1 MAAGLGIGWGIS
13 WGSITLAAKAILD
26 YLTFKLNFNTIST
39 DFTFTRNSFA
49 TRVNEFGLIE
59 TVTDL
64 GSDLVQNGSFDELG
78 SELVANGN
86 FDELGPELITSGN
99 EATDVV
105 ALADNQNVIIQP
117 SFITI
122 GKTYEI
128 NFEVYDYVEGSIY
141 LLRPTDLGVG
151 TAISANGTYSY
162 TVEADASTSLIFRTD
177 GVSTTLKLR
186 NISVKQVDPNDDW
199 TKLNA
204 TISDGK
210 GNLDGDGQTSLLYQ
224 DILTNGKTYK
234 ITFTVSNYNSLGN
247 SEIINTNGGNIFTIP
262 SNGTFTVYF
271 THSIADGNIYWRAIS
286 GAIYSIDNVSVKQV
300 DPNDDWEQFGVGIT
314 ITDKANFDG
323 SGTTVN
329 FRQVGVVTAAKT
341 YKVTYTVGDYSQGSL
356 SMRVGGTYG
365 TARTA
370 NGTYTDTLTT
380 ANGNFQIYGFSN
392 FIGSIDNIIAK
403 EVLEDDVPRIDYT
416 GSTFDVPVYGD
427 ELLTDGVISN
437 AGGGSFT
444 FTANGVHGVSDGTSG
459 TILRPRLLW
468 SSLTVGKQYRI
479 IGTPTVNSGTT
490 NYAVYNG
497 SSYEKNQVAVESFD
511 ITFTCNGSNVFFTND
526 GTQVFDINWDLS
538 IKEVTAYT
546 TTDKGAFLLEPI
558 STNSVDYSEDFSNIY
573 WTKLGTPTI
582 TDNYGTS
589 PDGTQNSTR
598 VQGNSLT
605 TIYVSNGAANTNF
618 SRSIYI
624 KATSGSGT
632 IQTLSHNSNTNNVF
646 SIDENWQRVEI
657 NSLTSSTGDVVVYAI
672 DMRGASTDIF
682 DVEIWGC
689 QEERGIDYATSYI
702 PTSGTTVT
710 RAQESCV
717 DATPTINS
725 EEGVLYLEA
734 SALTET
740 DSLDRVISINKN
752 GLDEWAVSIKLTSVG
767 EISYLIKEN
776 NVKKLEVFTTG
787 VDVVL
792 NNKIAILYKSGE
804 SKAYLNGVQIGSTST
819 STFTDLELD
828 SLTFDR
834 GDGNRK
840 FYGRTKDLRIYD
852 KALTDDELTELTT
865 I

>member
-13 WGSITLAAKAILD
+13 WGSITLAAKAVLSF
-26 YLTFKLNFNTIST
+26 LTFKLNFNTIST

-199 TKLNA
+199 SLDSGWSIGDGVASCDGTSNA
-204 TISDGK
+204 AIYQNIGGVLDTVYKIELTISNYVSGTLQI
-210 GNLDGDGQTSLLYQ
+210 GGSSRNLEASANGIFTHYRTWTSDPTLYLKSKSGDGF
-224 DILTNGKTYK
+224 NG
-234 ITFTVSNYNSLGN
+234 
-247 SEIINTNGGNIFTIP
+247 
-262 SNGTFTVYF
+262 
-271 THSIADGNIYWRAIS
+271 
-286 GAIYSIDNVSVKQV
+286 SIDNVSVKQV

-427 ELLTDGVISN
+427 ELLTDAVISN

-479 IGTPTVNSGTT
+479 IGTPTVNSGAT

-546 TTDKGAFLLEPI
+546 TTDKGA
-558 STNSVDYSEDFSNIY
+558 
-573 WTKLGTPTI
+573 K
-582 TDNYGTS
+582 
-589 PDGTQNSTR
+589 
-598 VQGNSLT
+598 
-605 TIYVSNGAANTNF
+605 
-618 SRSIYI
+618 
-624 KATSGSGT
+624 
-632 IQTLSHNSNTNNVF
+632 
-646 SIDENWQRVEI
+646 
-657 NSLTSSTGDVVVYAI
+657 
-672 DMRGASTDIF
+672 
-682 DVEIWGC
+682 
-689 QEERGIDYATSYI
+689 
-702 PTSGTTVT
+702 
-710 RAQESCV
+710 
-717 DATPTINS
+717 
-725 EEGVLYLEA
+725 VL
-734 SALTET
+734 
-740 DSLDRVISINKN
+740 
-752 GLDEWAVSIKLTSVG
+752 
-767 EISYLIKEN
+767 
-776 NVKKLEVFTTG
+776 F
-787 VDVVL
+787 
-792 NNKIAILYKSGE
+792 
-804 SKAYLNGVQIGSTST
+804 YLNQFQLILLLIVRI
-819 STFTDLELD
+819 LMVL
-828 SLTFDR
+828 LTQWLQVIQ
-834 GDGNRK
+834 K
-840 FYGRTKDLRIYD
+840 HLQ
-852 KALTDDELTELTT
+852 EV
-865 I
+865 

>member
-1 MAAGLGIGWGIS
+1 MYIAIANAIYSSLLQ
-13 WGSITLAAKAILD
+13 GSRGGFPQACFGLD
-26 YLTFKLNFNTIST
+26 YNAITS

-78 SELVANGN
+78 PELVVNGD
-86 FDELGPELITSGN
+86 F
-99 EATDVV
+99 ATD
-105 ALADNQNVIIQP
+105 
-117 SFITI
+117 S
-122 GKTYEI
+122 
-128 NFEVYDYVEGSIY
+128 
-141 LLRPTDLGVG
+141 
-151 TAISANGTYSY
+151 
-162 TVEADASTSLIFRTD
+162 
-177 GVSTTLKLR
+177 
-186 NISVKQVDPNDDW
+186 DW
-199 TKLNA
+199 SKLNA

-234 ITFTVSNYNSLGN
+234 VTFTVSDYNSLGN

-271 THSIADGNIYWRAIS
+271 THSVADGNIYWRAIS

-300 DPNDDWEQFGVGIT
+300 DPNDDWEQLGVGIT

-323 SGTTVN
+323 SGATVN
-329 FRQVGVVTAAKT
+329 FRQVGVVTATNT
-341 YKVTYTVGDYSQGSL
+341 YKVTYTVGDYSQGNL
-356 SMRVGGTYG
+356 QMRVGGTYG

-370 NGTYTDTLTT
+370 NGTYTDTLTA

-392 FIGSIDNIIAK
+392 FIGSIDNIIVK
-403 EVLEDDVPRIDYT
+403 EVLEDDVPRIDYST
-416 GSTFDVPVYGD
+416 G
-427 ELLTDGVISN
+427 E
-437 AGGGSFT
+437 A
-444 FTANGVHGVSDGTSG
+444 
-459 TILRPRLLW
+459 
-468 SSLTVGKQYRI
+468 
-479 IGTPTVNSGTT
+479 
-490 NYAVYNG
+490 
-497 SSYEKNQVAVESFD
+497 
-511 ITFTCNGSNVFFTND
+511 
-526 GTQVFDINWDLS
+526 
-538 IKEVTAYT
+538 
-546 TTDKGAFLLEPI
+546 AFLLEPI

-605 TIYVSNGAANTNF
+605 VIYVSNGAANTNF

-632 IQTLSHNSNTNNVF
+632 IQALSHNSNTNNVF

-710 RAQESCV
+710 RAQETCV

-725 EEGVLYLEA
+725 EEGVLYAEI
-734 SALTET
+734 SALADSGGLRLFSLNDGSTSNIIQIFYSNTSNRITTELKVSGSTEFAFNYILSDVT
-740 DSLDRVISINKN
+740 D
-752 GLDEWAVSIKLTSVG
+752 
-767 EISYLIKEN
+767 
-776 NVKKLEVFTTG
+776 F
-787 VDVVL
+787 
-792 NNKIAILYKSGE
+792 NKIAFKYKE
-804 SKAYLNGVQIGSTST
+804 NDFALWVNGVEVYTDTLGT
-819 STFTDLELD
+819 TFTEGTLSELD
-828 SLTFDR
+828 FDN
-834 GDGNRK
+834 GSGSFP
-840 FYGRTKDLRIYD
+840 FYGRTKDLRIYC
-852 KALTDDELTELTT
+852 KVLTDEQLTELTT